1 VREIR
6 GASRR
11 PDARRRAAA
20 HDVRERSV
28 GVKKHWVGIL
38 ISLGAIALI
47 VWMAMHMSF
56 KEVTVPTAL
65 KGEAMRNPFYAAIK
79 FSEALGAQAAWERVF
94 TVPAK
99 DSVIVLSSWNWT
111 LSRTRRERI
120 ERWVESGGRLVVDA
134 SLIGDL
140 DGFERWSGIGEVKAS
155 GASADEDQDEER
167 QVEEAGEDTPIV
179 LEPFFAPD
187 CSILTE
193 DGTGRVIKV
202 CGIDRTHSL
211 TSARKMQWALLI
223 DGRIEALRTKVGRG
237 SVTVLN
243 ATPFRRRDFF
253 LGDHPT
259 LFVKVTQLH
268 RGDSLWLFTEEDHA
282 SLLTLVWRF
291 GAPVVLLLF
300 AAIALAL
307 WRATARF
314 GPPTAPAETARRSLA
329 EQIRG
334 TGQFALR
341 FGGGQSLHAAEVR
354 ALRDAAIRRLPAFDR
369 MSSEERIAALAR
381 LSSIAGEEL
390 GPALNYSGTRSS
402 HELRNAIA
410 IIETARRRI
419 LMQGNSSK
427 GKGSK
432 HGN

>member
-1 VREIR
+1 M
-6 GASRR
+6 
-11 PDARRRAAA
+11 
-20 HDVRERSV
+20 
-28 GVKKHWVGIL
+28 KKHWVGIL
-38 ISLGAIALI
+38 LTLATAGLI
-47 VWMAMHMSF
+47 TWMAMHMSF

-65 KGEAMRNPFYAAIK
+65 KGEAMHNPFYAAIK
-79 FSEALGAQAAWERVF
+79 FSEALGAEAAWERVF
-94 TVPAK
+94 TVPAE

-120 ERWVESGGRLVVDA
+120 ERWVESGGRLVVD
-134 SLIGDL
+134 SSMLGERQ
-140 DGFERWSGIGEVKAS
+140 GFQKWSGIGELKQVRKRKGKDGEVEAEESDESTDAEDSDDS
-155 GASADEDQDEER
+155 GDE
-167 QVEEAGEDTPIV
+167 VPIMNS
-179 LEPFFAPD
+179 FFQPE
-187 CSILTE
+187 CTTLTE
-193 DGTGRVIKV
+193 DFTHREFKV
-202 CGIDRTHSL
+202 CGVNATQSL
-211 TSARKMQWALLI
+211 TSARKIQWALR
-223 DGRIEALRTKVGRG
+223 DGDKIEALRTQVGHG

-268 RGDSLWLFTEEDHA
+268 RGDSLLLFTEENHA

-291 GAPVVLLLF
+291 GAPVVLLMF

-314 GPPTAPAETARRSLA
+314 GPPTAPTDNARRSLA

-369 MSSEERIAALAR
+369 LSSEDRVAALAR
-381 LSSIAGEEL
+381 LSGIPADDL
-390 GPALNYSGTRSS
+390 GPAMNYSGSRSS

-410 IIETARRRI
+410 VIETARRRI
-419 LMQGNSSK
+419 LTKANSTK
-427 GKGSK
+427 GKGS
-432 HGN
+432 HNGN

>member
-1 VREIR
+1 M
-6 GASRR
+6 
-11 PDARRRAAA
+11 
-20 HDVRERSV
+20 
-28 GVKKHWVGIL
+28 KKHWVGIL
-38 ISLGAIALI
+38 IALATIALI
-47 VWMAMHMSF
+47 VWMARHMSF

-65 KGEAMRNPFYAAIK
+65 KGEALRNPFYAAIK

-99 DSVIVLSSWNWT
+99 DSVIMLSSWNWT

-140 DGFERWSGIGEVKAS
+140 DGFEQWSGIGSLEAS
-155 GASADEDQDEER
+155 SKSPDEDEEVEDSDDDEPALMG
-167 QVEEAGEDTPIV
+167 Q
-179 LEPFFAPD
+179 FFPRE
-187 CSILTE
+187 CTTLTE
-193 DGTGRVIKV
+193 DGTRREIKV
-202 CGIDRTHSL
+202 CGVDPSHSL
-211 TSARKMQWALLI
+211 TSARKIQWALR
-223 DGRIEALRTKVGRG
+223 DGEKIEALRTKVGRG

-243 ATPFRRRDFF
+243 ATPFRRREFF
-253 LGDHPT
+253 LGDHPA
-259 LFVKVTQLH
+259 LFVSTMQLH
-268 RGDSLWLFTEEDHA
+268 RGDSVLLFTEEDHA

-291 GAPVVLLLF
+291 GAPVVLLMF

-314 GPPTAPAETARRSLA
+314 GPPTAPTPTARRSLA

-341 FGGGQSLHAAEVR
+341 FGGGQSLHAAALR
-354 ALRDAAIRRLPAFDR
+354 ALRDAAVRRLPGFDR
-369 MSSEERIAALAR
+369 LSSEERIAALAN
-381 LSSIAGEEL
+381 LGGVAADEL
-390 GPALNYSGTRSS
+390 GPAMNYAGKRGP

-419 LMQGNSSK
+419 LMK
-427 GKGSK
+427 GKRSK

>member
-1 VREIR
+1 MR
-6 GASRR
+6 
-11 PDARRRAAA
+11 
-20 HDVRERSV
+20 
-28 GVKKHWVGIL
+28 KHWVAIL
-38 ISLGAIALI
+38 VTLGAIALF

-56 KEVTVPTAL
+56 KEVAVPTAL
-65 KGEAMRNPFYAAIK
+65 KGEAIRNPFYAAVK
-79 FSEALGAQAAWERVF
+79 FSEALGAEAAWERVF
-94 TVPAK
+94 TVPAE

-140 DGFERWSGIGEVKAS
+140 AGFERWSGIGALKAS
-155 GASADEDQDEER
+155 GKSQDEEEE
-167 QVEEAGEDTPIV
+167 VEDSGDDPPAL
-179 LEPFFAPD
+179 LESFMSRECTA
-187 CSILTE
+187 LTE
-193 DGTGRVIKV
+193 DGTRRELKV
-202 CGIDRTHSL
+202 CGVNPTQSL
-211 TSARKMQWALLI
+211 TSARKIQWALR
-223 DGRIEALRTKVGRG
+223 DDEKIEALRTQVGRG

-259 LFVKVTQLH
+259 LFVSVTQLH
-268 RGDSLWLFTEEDHA
+268 RGDAILLFTEEDHA

-291 GAPVVLLLF
+291 GAPVVLLLI

-341 FGGGQSLHAAEVR
+341 FGGGRSLHAAQVR
-354 ALRDAAIRRLPAFDR
+354 ALRDAVIRHLPAFDR
-369 MSSEERIAALAR
+369 MSSEERIAALAT

-390 GPALNYSGTRSS
+390 APALNYSGTRSS

-419 LMQGNSSK
+419 MMKGNSSK

-432 HGN
+432 NGN

>member
-1 VREIR
+1 M
-6 GASRR
+6 
-11 PDARRRAAA
+11 
-20 HDVRERSV
+20 
-28 GVKKHWVGIL
+28 KLKHWVGIL
-38 ISLGAIALI
+38 VTLGVVALL
-47 VWMAMHMSF
+47 VWMARHMSF
-56 KEVTVPTAL
+56 KEITVPTAF
-65 KGEAMRNPFYAAIK
+65 KGEALHNPFYAAVK

-94 TVPAK
+94 TVPAA

-111 LSRTRRERI
+111 LSRPRRERI

-140 DGFERWSGIGEVKAS
+140 AGFERWSGIGALKAS
-155 GASADEDQDEER
+155 GKSQDEDEE
-167 QVEEAGEDTPIV
+167 VEDSGDDPPAL
-179 LEPFFAPD
+179 LEQFAPRQ
-187 CSILTE
+187 CAALTE
-193 DGTGRVIKV
+193 DGTRRELRV
-202 CGIDRTHSL
+202 CGVNSTHSL
-211 TSARKMQWALLI
+211 TSARKIQWALR
-223 DGRIEALRTKVGRG
+223 DGELIEALRTQVGRG

-243 ATPFRRRDFF
+243 ATPFRRREFF

-259 LFVKVTQLH
+259 LFVRVTQLH
-268 RGDSLWLFTEEDHA
+268 RGDSLLLFTEEDHA

-300 AAIALAL
+300 AAVALAL

-334 TGQFALR
+334 TGRFALR
-341 FGGGQSLHAAEVR
+341 FGGGQSLHGAEIR
-354 ALRDAAIRRLPAFDR
+354 ALRDVAIRRLPAFDR
-369 MSSEERIAALAR
+369 MSSAERVEALAGLSNIAA
-381 LSSIAGEEL
+381 EEL

-410 IIETARRRI
+410 VIETARRRI
-419 LMQGNSSK
+419 LMKGNSSK

-432 HGN
+432 NGN

>member
-1 VREIR
+1 MRKR
-6 GASRR
+6 
-11 PDARRRAAA
+11 
-20 HDVRERSV
+20 
-28 GVKKHWVGIL
+28 WLGIL
-38 ISLGAIALI
+38 ITLAAIALLG
-47 VWMAMHMSF
+47 WMATHMSF

-65 KGEAMRNPFYAAIK
+65 KGEAAQHPFYAAIK

-94 TVPAK
+94 TVPAE

-111 LSRTRRERI
+111 LSRARRERI

-140 DGFERWSGIGEVKAS
+140 AGFERWSGIGTLKAS
-155 GASADEDQDEER
+155 GKPRDENEEVEDSGDDPPALLESFLAR
-167 QVEEAGEDTPIV
+167 QCTALI
-179 LEPFFAPD
+179 
-187 CSILTE
+187 E
-193 DGTGRVIKV
+193 DGSGRELKV
-202 CGIDRTHSL
+202 CGVNPTHSL
-211 TSARKMQWALLI
+211 TSARKIQWALR
-223 DGRIEALRTKVGRG
+223 DGKKIEALRTRVGRG

-243 ATPFRRRDFF
+243 ATPFRRREFL
-253 LGDHPT
+253 LGDHPA
-259 LFVKVTQLH
+259 LFASVTQLH
-268 RGDSLWLFTEEDHA
+268 RGDSLLLFTEEDHA

-291 GAPVVLLLF
+291 GAPVVLLLL

-354 ALRDAAIRRLPAFDR
+354 ALRDAAVRRLPAYDR
-369 MSSEERIAALAR
+369 MSSQERIAALAR
-381 LSSIAGEEL
+381 LSSIADEEL
-390 GPALNYSGTRSS
+390 GPAMNYSGTRGS
-402 HELRNAIA
+402 HELRNALA
-410 IIETARRRI
+410 VLETARRRI
-419 LMQGNSSK
+419 LMKGNSSK
-427 GKGSK
+427 GKGSI